1 MVIGIFNSAKII
13 EHSTLPSVSIEM
25 NRPFFSGTSN
35 VVLPVPNK
43 TFFPPEF
50 QQSSRLTYYAS
61 LFNSVEVNSTFYKL
75 PLARTVARWAEEV
88 PHDFRFSFKLIQTA
102 THALK
107 QTLDVRPIPAFL
119 QCLDTAK
126 RGCVLVQLP
135 PKFTIDITQL
145 GVLLNALENCGWPL
159 AIEFRN
165 PSWYTDDVF
174 ELLYQHN
181 AAMVLHDMKKSAA
194 PMELTSYEF
203 VYLRFHGP
211 EPGYRGSYTDSHL
224 AEYASYINEWL
235 DDGKTVYAYF
245 NNTLGDAVGDL
256 VRLRGMVGV

>member
-1 MVIGIFNSAKII
+1 MDSN
-13 EHSTLPSVSIEM
+13 
-25 NRPFFSGTSN
+25 NQFFSGTSN
-35 VVLPVPNK
+35 VVLPVRNK

-50 QQSSRLTYYAS
+50 QQSSRLAYYAS
-61 LFNSVEVNSTFYKL
+61 LFNSVEVNSTFYRL
-75 PLARTVARWAEEV
+75 PMARTVAKWSGEV
-88 PHDFRFSFKLIQTA
+88 PHHFRFSFKLIQTT
-102 THALK
+102 THALR
-107 QTLDVRPIPAFL
+107 QTLDVRPIPDFL
-119 QCLDTAK
+119 QCLDTDK

-135 PKFTIDITQL
+135 PKFTADTTQL

-165 PSWYTDDVF
+165 PSWYSDAVF

-194 PMELTSYEF
+194 PIELTSDEF

-235 DDGKTVYAYF
+235 DDGRTVYTYF
-245 NNTLGDAVGDL
+245 NNTMGDAVGNL
-256 VRLRGMVGV
+256 VTLRGMAGV